1 MHRCTKQMKRI
12 ENLEVTVTYH
22 AGYCDIEVPDDIYNA
37 LMNLQ
42 GPVSCGDTR
51 LTDEERKA
59 LEWLAENV
67 KDSDANNWEVEIDDI
82 E

>member
-1 MHRCTKQMKRI
+1 MKKI
-12 ENLEVTVTYH
+12 ENLEVTVTYY
-22 AGYCDIEVPDDIYNA
+22 AGYCDIEVPDDIYDA